1 MTKLLRFKIYFLV
14 VVFQMARVKQT
25 RYRPSERDLRRA
37 ICYFGGIDSRQVNQ
51 DSITASTDI
60 ENSSNNDTKDDDR
73 SSSSLSRSTAH
84 DDSVSLTDSG
94 SSTHEEYDLN
104 EVIIGLN

>member
-37 ICYFGGIDSRQVNQ
+37 IRYFGGIDSRQVNQ

-60 ENSSNNDTKDDDR
+60 ENSSTNDMIHNLNGLYENNKDKAD
-73 SSSSLSRSTAH
+73 
-84 DDSVSLTDSG
+84 
-94 SSTHEEYDLN
+94 Y
-104 EVIIGLN
+104 II